1 MTYQAIHI
9 AALRMGFLRSRSGI
23 SLGEYFLRIAVLFTL
38 VGISVAPASSQTYWD
53 VQTYFKQVGL
63 SQDQIN
69 SITKNGQAVAVNLPS
84 RSPAEI
90 YVFGAVFINT
100 TPEAY
105 LRYYSD
111 YSHMRQQPG
120 YLAVQKFSTPPQIS
134 DLKGFDLDPQDIQ
147 SLQKCKPG
155 ECQVQLPA
163 RVMQDLRSTINWSA
177 PNVND
182 QVDQFIQK
190 YALQRLQEYQQQG
203 DKILGAVLNDKGQP
217 TNVVDQFTYLLSYN
231 KVLPSDATFYKY
243 LLSYPGAP
251 PANTN
256 TWFYWDSVKFG
267 LKPTLRI
274 VQVFTMKG
282 SNATEPALSIAEKQL
297 YSSHYFE
304 TALDLTF
311 CFASSGDPN
320 KPGIYLVQLMGSEQA
335 GLTGF
340 KGSMVRKVAVS
351 KSVSGLQTSLM
362 QLKTAL
368 EGK

>member
-1 MTYQAIHI
+1 M
-9 AALRMGFLRSRSGI
+9 
-23 SLGEYFLRIAVLFTL
+23 
-38 VGISVAPASSQTYWD
+38 
-53 VQTYFKQVGL
+53 QTYFKQVGL

-69 SITKNGQAVAVNLPS
+69 DVTKNGKAVAVNLPS

-90 YVFGAVFINT
+90 FVFGAVYINT

-105 LRYYSD
+105 LKYYSD
-111 YSHMRQQPG
+111 YNHMRQQPG
-120 YLAVQKFSTPPQIS
+120 YLAVEKFSTPPQIS
-134 DLKGFDLDPQDIQ
+134 DMKGFELDPQDIQ
-147 SLQKCKPG
+147 SLRSCKPG

-163 RVMQDLRSTINWSA
+163 KVMQELRSTINWSA
-177 PNVND
+177 SNVND
-182 QVDQFIQK
+182 QVDRFIQK

-217 TNVVDQFTYLLSYN
+217 TNVVDQFTCLLGYN
-231 KVLPSDATFYKY
+231 KVLPSDSAFYKY
-243 LLSYPGAP
+243 LLSYPGSP

-274 VQVFTMKG
+274 VQVFAMKG
-282 SNATEPALSIAEKQL
+282 TTATEPALSIAEKQL

-311 CFASSGDPN
+311 CFASNGDLS

-340 KGSMVRKVAVS
+340 RGSMVRRIAVG
-351 KSVSGLQTSLM
+351 KSVSGLQTSLT
-362 QLKTAL
+362 QIKAAL

>member
-1 MTYQAIHI
+1 MIHKAFRI
-9 AALRMGFLRSRSGI
+9 TGPQMGLTQSSSTVSPLRCLSQ
-23 SLGEYFLRIAVLFTL
+23 IAVVIALLAT
-38 VGISVAPASSQTYWD
+38 VTVPASSQTDWD

-69 SITKNGQAVAVNLPS
+69 DITKNGKAVAVNLPS

-90 YVFGAVFINT
+90 FVFGAVYIST
-100 TPEAY
+100 TAEAY
-105 LRYYSD
+105 LKYYSD

-120 YLAVQKFSTPPQIS
+120 YLEVKKFSNPPQLS

-147 SLQKCKPG
+147 SLQKCQPG
-155 ECQVQLPA
+155 DCQVQLPA
-163 RVMQDLRSTINWSA
+163 KVMQDLRSKINWSA

-217 TNVVDQFTYLLSYN
+217 TNVVDQFKYLLSYN
-231 KVLPSDATFYKY
+231 KVLPTDDTFYKY

-274 VQVFTMKG
+274 VHVFTMKG
-282 SNATEPALSIAEKQL
+282 TTATEPALSIAEKQL